1 MDFNYTLNSTKIC
14 CRCKNEF
21 PLTAEFFHASKFL
34 ADGFNSHCKT
44 CRKKSYYLRRTPIQ
58 DLKKTLTQRFSD
70 LKSRT
75 KKKRLNYGVELDFDV
90 KYLMDLWEK
99 QSGKCAI
106 SNIDM
111 TYILYNGAVNTNV
124 SVDRKDSLKGYT
136 KENIQLTCVIINKM
150 KLDLTIEDLTYYCK
164 QIIKNNGF

>member
-106 SNIDM
+106 YFIHCYVLGGLSALN
-111 TYILYNGAVNTNV
+111 
-124 SVDRKDSLKGYT
+124 
-136 KENIQLTCVIINKM
+136 
-150 KLDLTIEDLTYYCK
+150 
-164 QIIKNNGF
+164 